1 MEMYIMTKYDEV
13 MIHLNQQGFDYSQ
26 EWDVPYELCE
36 AGITESLGTKLSSRG
51 YTNKILNALQDDGLI
66 YFEKKHI
73 IGVGTCRRKAY
84 FLTTLGKD
92 KIKEEINNE

>member
-1 MEMYIMTKYDEV
+1 MYIMNKYNEV
-13 MIHLNQQGFDYSQ
+13 IIHLNQRGMDYSQ
-26 EWDVPYELCE
+26 AWDVPYELCE
-36 AGITESLGTKLSSRG
+36 AGIIESLGGKASSRS

-84 FLTTLGKD
+84 FLTALGKEKLKD
-92 KIKEEINNE
+92 GVIDE

>member
-1 MEMYIMTKYDEV
+1 MEMYIMNKYSEV
-13 MIHLNQQGFDYSQ
+13 MIHLNQLGSDYSKA
-26 EWDVPYELCE
+26 WDVPYELCE
-36 AGITESLGTKLSSRG
+36 AGITESLGVKISSRG
-51 YTNKILNALQDDGLI
+51 YINKILNELQDDGLI
-66 YFEKKHI
+66 FFEKKHI